1 MARINLAQSARQAPS
16 ASAVITVGN
25 LTKRFSAPGGG
36 DKFTVIDAVSLTVAE
51 GEFVSIVGP
60 SGCGKSTLLNIIAGI
75 EPYDGGSVTIS
86 PPAGKAGVEPHIGYV
101 FQSPRLLNW
110 LTVEQNIEFVLEVAI
125 LERAKPTILFVTH
138 DLSEAVFLSDHIYMM
153 STKPARIFRHVPVG
167 IPRPRQPED
176 AMIFDL
182 EKALVREF
190 FSVVAETG

>member
-75 EPYDGGSVTIS
+75 EPYDGGAVTIS

-153 STKPARIFRHVPVG
+153 STKPARI
-167 IPRPRQPED
+167 
-176 AMIFDL
+176 L
-182 EKALVREF
+182 
-190 FSVVAETG
+190 

>member
-1 MARINLAQSARQAPS
+1 
-16 ASAVITVGN
+16 
-25 LTKRFSAPGGG
+25 
-36 DKFTVIDAVSLTVAE
+36 
-51 GEFVSIVGP
+51 
-60 SGCGKSTLLNIIAGI
+60 
-75 EPYDGGSVTIS
+75 
-86 PPAGKAGVEPHIGYV
+86 
-101 FQSPRLLNW
+101 
-110 LTVEQNIEFVLEVAI
+110 VAI